1 MPSSPIFRPSPT
13 DRRVSGAGGIVAAA
27 VAATICAAVAVA
39 PASAQAPTGTT
50 AGVELGDI
58 ANGAH
63 VFEMECAAC
72 HELGEGARNTI
83 GPHLNR
89 VFARRAAGVEGF
101 EHYSASIRR
110 MGADGLYWDLRTLNA
125 YIANPRSLV
134 SGTTMGYPGLEDP
147 TERADLIA
155 YLRVFSDRPQ
165 DIPEAPPTA
174 RRIWPELSPE
184 VLALQGDV
192 EYGEY
197 LATECTT
204 CHQRDGGYQGI
215 PGIVGWP
222 EEFFVLAMH
231 AYREGLRPHQVMQ
244 MVARRLNDE
253 EIAALAAY
261 FAELQD

>member
-1 MPSSPIFRPSPT
+1 MPSSPIFPPSPT
-13 DRRVSGAGGIVAAA
+13 EPRGARAGGIAAA
-27 VAATICAAVAVA
+27 VLAAAMGAAPVA
-39 PASAQAPTGTT
+39 AQPVQGTT
-50 AGVELGDI
+50 SAVELGDV
-58 ANGAH
+58 AHGAE

-72 HELGEGARNTI
+72 HEMGEDARNTI

-89 VFARRAAGVEGF
+89 IFARRAAGVDGF
-101 EHYSASIRR
+101 DYSDSIRR
-110 MGADGLYWDLRTLNA
+110 MGADGLVWDLRTLNA

-134 SGTTMGYPGLEDP
+134 SGTTMGYPGLDDP
-147 TERADLIA
+147 TDRADLIA

-165 DIPEAPPTA
+165 DIPEALPTA
-174 RRIWPELSPE
+174 RRIWPVLPPE

-261 FAELQD
+261 FSDLQD